1 MPNKHINEFLDYYI
15 KFPNPQYAVLLKGK
29 WGSGKTHFINE
40 YKKQLDI
47 NQQKYI
53 YVSLY
58 GVTSY
63 DEIET
68 KFLETIHPK
77 LYNKKTIFAG
87 KIAKQ
92 LLKGSLK
99 IDLDDDGKVDGNA
112 SVQLPNFKPEDLL
125 NTKDYILIFDDL
137 ERSGINIIDL
147 LGYINFFVEHQSY
160 KVILITNE
168 EELEKT
174 NKYTQIKEK
183 LVGKTFE
190 FKTNPSDAYDSFL
203 SELKNERRVK
213 EDILEKEKSKI
224 LELFKKSKFNNLR
237 ILRQSLFDFERFYD
251 EVLKNHMQNN
261 ELIND
266 VLIILFIFIFETRN
280 SKSDFFDRLANDER
294 GYWDEILE
302 KELISKNKIE
312 PKAKN
317 LYEEIYEKY
326 NVFIERN
333 TILNIQTWK
342 DIVLN
347 SFIDTE
353 NINKYLLESKY
364 YENEPT
370 WKKLW
375 NYLEL
380 DDTNFDIVFNDV
392 YNKLNECHY
401 SELLHIMLISS
412 TVLKL
417 KSLGLVSYSLT
428 ELFDV
433 LKKQIDYLFN
443 NDLIVKNYILY
454 KEDTLNSHSYSSLGF
469 EIDFK
474 EYLEIKKYIKDKL
487 NEKEEEFFRKAFY
500 EIADSIEN
508 NTSNLYKLLSHSK
521 NMETLYYE
529 KPVFAFIDVNE
540 FASLL
545 IKAKSK
551 AQYAFGSIINR
562 RYEYEIIAR
571 KLMDE
576 YSFILKLK
584 EIIENETIEKKGK
597 ISGYRLECNLLG
609 QLTKA
614 NEDLKNIIKENN
626 YK

>member
-15 KFPNPQYAVLLKGK
+15 KLTNPQYAVLLKGK

-40 YKKQLDI
+40 YKKNSDE
-47 NQQKYI
+47 NKQKYI

-68 KFLETIHPK
+68 KFLQAIHPR
-77 LYNKKTIFAG
+77 LYHKNTIFVG

-92 LLKGSLK
+92 LLKGTLK
-99 IDLDDDGKVDGNA
+99 IDLDADGKADGNV
-112 SVQLPNFKPEDLL
+112 SVQIPNFKPEDLL

-160 KVILITNE
+160 KVILIANE

-174 NKYTQIKEK
+174 AQYKNIKEK
-183 LVGKTFE
+183 LIGKTFE
-190 FKTNPSDAYDSFL
+190 FKTNSDLAYDSFL
-203 SELKNERRVK
+203 SELKNETRVK
-213 EDILEKEKSKI
+213 EDVLEKEKSKI
-224 LELFKKSKFNNLR
+224 LELFKKSKSNNLR

-251 EVLKNHMQNN
+251 EVLKKHKHKN

-280 SKSDFFDRLANDER
+280 SKSDFFDRLENDER
-294 GYWDEILE
+294 DYWDKIFE
-302 KELISKNKIE
+302 KELNSKEKIE
-312 PKAKN
+312 PKTKN

-326 NVFIERN
+326 NIFIERD
-333 TILNIQTWK
+333 TIFNIQIWK
-342 DIVLN
+342 EIVLN

-364 YENEPT
+364 YENEPS

-392 YNKLNECHY
+392 FNKLNKCHY
-401 SELLHIMLISS
+401 LDLFQIMLISS

-417 KSLGLVSYSLT
+417 KKLELVSYPLAK
-428 ELFDV
+428 LFNV
-433 LKKQIDYLFN
+433 LKKQIDYVFS
-443 NDLIVKNYILY
+443 NDLIYKNYILY
-454 KEDTLNSHSYSSLGF
+454 KESTLNSHSYSSLGF
-469 EIDFK
+469 EINFK
-474 EYLEIKKYIKDKL
+474 EYLEIRKYIKEKL
-487 NEKEEEFFRKAFY
+487 TEKEEEFFRNAFY
-500 EIADSIEN
+500 EIADSLKKD
-508 NTSNLYKLLSHSK
+508 TSNLYKLLSHSN

-529 KPVFAFIDVNE
+529 KPVFSFIDVE
-540 FASLL
+540 KFASLL
-545 IKAKSK
+545 IKANSK
-551 AQYAFGSIINR
+551 AQYTFGSIINS
-562 RYEYEIIAR
+562 RYENKIFAK

-584 EIIENETIEKKGK
+584 EIVENEILIKKGK
-597 ISGYRLECNLLG
+597 ISGYRLERNLLG

-614 NEDLKNIIKENN
+614 NEDLKNIIK
-626 YK
+626 